1 VTFLTRIP
9 LANLALFSGDDVA
22 RASPW
27 FPIIGAGIGAVV
39 GALATELAG
48 TFSSLVASVLAV
60 GAGVLLTGAMHLDGL
75 GDTFDGL
82 GARSRDRALEVMR
95 ESTMGAYGVIAIVLD
110 LLVRVSVVNVLVIHH
125 DALVVAVIA
134 GTLSR
139 TSPVVLAALLPYAR
153 TSEGL
158 GRPLTHAGRLRS
170 IAAVVIGLGVAV
182 ALRVSIG
189 TWASLMV
196 LALTMVMAWFYR
208 RWLGG
213 FTGDLLGAASEVNE
227 VAVLLLGVAM
237 LGHV

>member
-1 VTFLTRIP
+1 MDSEPVRSRVP
-9 LANLALFSGDDVA
+9 
-22 RASPW
+22 PW
-27 FPIIGAGIGAVV
+27 TWWLNPCC
-39 GALATELAG
+39 LATSWLKTHQVRSAQRRR
-48 TFSSLVASVLAV
+48 LVKS
-60 GAGVLLTGAMHLDGL
+60 
-75 GDTFDGL
+75 
-82 GARSRDRALEVMR
+82 ARHWYQQFA
-95 ESTMGAYGVIAIVLD
+95 
-110 LLVRVSVVNVLVIHH
+110 
-125 DALVVAVIA
+125 
-134 GTLSR
+134 
-139 TSPVVLAALLPYAR
+139 VVLAALLPYAR